1 MHTEKG
7 ALHQEQGNYVTGR
20 SRTVTQEHLKKKTAE
35 TYIIIVIIKSIS

>member
-7 ALHQEQGNYVTGR
+7 ALHQEQGDYVTGR
-20 SRTVTQEHLKKKTAE
+20 SRTITQEHLKKTAE